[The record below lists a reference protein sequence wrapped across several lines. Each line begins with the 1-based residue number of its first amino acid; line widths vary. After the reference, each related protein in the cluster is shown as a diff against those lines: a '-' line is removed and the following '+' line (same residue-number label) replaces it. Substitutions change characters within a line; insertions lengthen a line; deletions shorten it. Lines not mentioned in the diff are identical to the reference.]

1 MLACAAAFGLNAADN
16 VLVDGLLYEPVAGGT
31 AILKPNNYTG
41 DIVVPPTVTIENV
54 EYTVTE
60 IASSAF
66 IQVTSVELPN
76 TVTKIGSNVC
86 MLNGNIT
93 SVKLG
98 SGLREIGSFFTY
110 NCTKLVEVYC
120 YATEVPNILAST
132 FQGGLPSTTLYVPA
146 ASLEAYKASAV
157 WNKFKEILPIAGEEV
172 AVTGITLDKE
182 EYTGEEGGTFTLTAT
197 VAPEDATD
205 KTVVWTS
212 SDESVAT
219 VADGVVTLVAEGTA
233 EISASCGGFTA
244 ICKVTVESAYVVVE
258 SIALDQASFVG
269 APGSTF
275 QLTAT
280 VLPEDATDKTVD
292 WFSDDESVATVD
304 ENGLVT
310 LVAVGEATITASP
323 ISNDAL
329 TATCKIT
336 VSNNVGIEGIEAE
349 DGVAEYFNMQGMRV
363 VNPEKGQMVI
373 VRKGGKTFKV
383 VI

>member
-1 MLACAAAFGLNAADN
+1 MRKILLSSMLACAAAFGLNAETVIGGISYTLNGD
-16 VLVDGLLYEPVAGGT
+16 GT
-31 AILKPNNYTG
+31 ATVIAPESGSQYSGDLKIPETVENDGTTY
-41 DIVVPPTVTIENV
+41 TVTALGTRCCASSQGLITV
-54 EYTVTE
+54 SIPATVTE
-60 IASSAF
+60 IGMAAFASTKNMTD
-66 IQVTSVELPN
+66 IYMHPTVPPTIN
-76 TVTKIGSNVC
+76 TVFINASFYNIGKTVVLHVPFGTKDEYISKMGTYFNDGF
-86 MLNGNIT
+86 GNYNI
-93 SVKLG
+93 VEMAQ
-98 SGLREIGSFFTY
+98 EI
-110 NCTKLVEVYC
+110 
-120 YATEVPNILAST
+120 
-132 FQGGLPSTTLYVPA
+132 
-146 ASLEAYKASAV
+146 
-157 WNKFKEILPIAGEEV
+157 
-172 AVTGITLDKE
+172 AVTGLNLNHT
-182 EYTGEEGGTFTLTAT
+182 EYTGEAGEEFTITAT
-197 VAPEDATD
+197 VLPYNATD

-383 VI
+383 VR